1 MALGSEEL
9 DAIKRGL
16 GRPPSEVELAL
27 FKSHWSE
34 HCSYKSTRMWLRRLP
49 SKAPWVVRGPGTD
62 APLVEIAEGL
72 YVTFKIESHNHPS
85 AVDPYNGAATGVGGI
100 IRDILT
106 VGARPIAL
114 LVNLHFGPLDQP
126 HARWIASNVVRGISD
141 YGNRVGVPVV
151 GGETWF
157 DEDFTYT
164 PIVLATCIGVVEGGK
179 VPPGGV
185 EAGDLI
191 VVAGLG
197 ADKSGLGGSAF
208 ASKTLK
214 GGGEEEGDLGA
225 VQVADPLMGKKLID
239 LVQEAVGCVKFIK
252 DLGGGGLATALAEL
266 AEWFGLGVE
275 AELDKIHMSDAE
287 MGPADVLTSETQE
300 RLVFVVSPE
309 GLGCLR
315 ALLDKYEVPHSV
327 LGRFVKSDRIKL
339 FWRGEAVGNVPVW
352 LAAKAPEVIWP
363 RKGYEPP
370 PLPSL
375 PEPPIGKA
383 IELVLSSPNVA
394 SKEAIYSRFDFDV
407 GVRTAV
413 KPGEGD
419 ASVLKLYER
428 GNLGIVVKGDAN
440 PRYTYLNPRLGA
452 ANGFVKAYRNVAVAG
467 GVPRAAV
474 DSINVGSPARPQ
486 VYWQFIEAVEG
497 LREAAEALE
506 VPIVGG
512 KVSLYNEYGDKPVK
526 PTVAVVVLGVID
538 DVSTALRAQWRDGD
552 GVYLWGYTR
561 GEVGGSEY
569 LYRVHRLVAGSPPSV
584 DYAVEKRLVD
594 EVQRWRGRLSGA
606 KDVGVGGLAAALA
619 KMAVSSGVGAEVDVC
634 KAPGDAGRLDFLLFS
649 ESNGRFVAAGEEGPG
664 VKIGVAGGDRLVLRC
679 GSTQL
684 FSKTVEELRA
694 LMSPPL

>member
-1 MALGSEEL
+1 MALSREEL
-9 DAIKRGL
+9 EVIERGL

-27 FKSHWSE
+27 FRSHWSE

-49 SKAPWVVRGPGTD
+49 SRAPWVVRGPGTD

-72 YVTFKIESHNHPS
+72 FVTFKIESHNHPS

-106 VGARPIAL
+106 VGARPVAL
-114 LVNLHFGPLDQP
+114 LVNLHFGPLDHP

-164 PIVLATCIGVVEGGK
+164 PIVLATCVGVVEKGK

-185 EAGDLI
+185 ETGDLI

-208 ASKTLK
+208 ASKTLR
-214 GGGEEEGDLGA
+214 EESEEDLGA

-275 AELDKIHMSDAE
+275 AELDKIHMSDRE
-287 MGPADVLTSETQE
+287 MGPAEVLSSETQE
-300 RLVFVVSPE
+300 RLVFVVSPQ
-309 GLGCLR
+309 GLECLK
-315 ALLDKYEVPHSV
+315 ALLEKYEVPYSV
-327 LGRFVKSDRIKL
+327 VGRFVESGRVRL
-339 FWRGEAVGNVPVW
+339 LWRGEVVGDVPVW
-352 LAAKAPEVIWP
+352 LAAKAPEIVWP
-363 RKGYEPP
+363 RESYEPP
-370 PLPSL
+370 PLPEI
-375 PEPPIGKA
+375 PEPPIDKA
-383 IELVLSSPNVA
+383 VELVLSSPNVA
-394 SKEAIYSRFDFDV
+394 VKEAIYRRFDFDV

-419 ASVLKLYER
+419 AAVLKLYER

-440 PRYTYLNPRLGA
+440 PRYAYLDPRLGA
-452 ANGFVKAYRNVAVAG
+452 ANAFVKAYRNVAVAG
-467 GVPRAAV
+467 GVPKAAV
-474 DSINVGSPARPQ
+474 DSINVGSPARPA
-486 VYWQFIEAVEG
+486 VYWQFVEAVEG
-497 LREAAEALE
+497 LKEAAEALG

-512 KVSLYNEYGDKPVK
+512 KVSLYNEYGDRPIK

-538 DVSTALRAQWRDGD
+538 DVSTALRALWRDGD
-552 GVYLWGYTR
+552 GIYLWGFTR

-569 LYRVHRLVAGSPPSV
+569 LYRVHRLVAGRPPSV
-584 DYAVEKRLVD
+584 DYAAERRIVEV
-594 EVQRWRGRLSGA
+594 VQRWRGRLTGA

-619 KMAVSSGVGAEVDVC
+619 KMAVASGVGADVDVC
-634 KAPGDAGRLDFLLFS
+634 KAPTDVGRLDYLLFS
-649 ESNGRFVAAGEEGPG
+649 ESNGRLVAAGEEGPG
-664 VKIGVAGGDRLVLRC
+664 VEIGVAGGDRLVLRC

-684 FSKTVEELRA
+684 FSRSVDGLKE
-694 LMSPPL
+694 LMSLGL

>member
-1 MALGSEEL
+1 MALSREEL
-9 DAIKRGL
+9 EVIERGL

-27 FKSHWSE
+27 FRSHWSE

-49 SKAPWVVRGPGTD
+49 SRAPWVVRGPGTD

-72 YVTFKIESHNHPS
+72 FVTFKIESHNHPS
-85 AVDPYNGAATGVGGI
+85 AIDPYNGAATGVGGI

-106 VGARPIAL
+106 VEARPVAL
-114 LVNLHFGPLDQP
+114 LVNLHFGPLDHP

-164 PIVLATCIGVVEGGK
+164 PIVLATCVGVVEKGK

-185 EAGDLI
+185 ETGDLI

-208 ASKTLK
+208 ASKTLR
-214 GGGEEEGDLGA
+214 EESEEDLGA

-275 AELDKIHMSDAE
+275 AELDKIHMSDRE
-287 MGPADVLTSETQE
+287 MGPAEVLSSETQE
-300 RLVFVVSPE
+300 RLVFVVSPQ
-309 GLGCLR
+309 GLDCLKS
-315 ALLDKYEVPHSV
+315 LLEKYEVPYSV
-327 LGRFVKSDRIKL
+327 MGRFVKSGRVRL
-339 FWRGEAVGNVPVW
+339 LWRGEVVGDVPVW
-352 LAAKAPEVIWP
+352 LAAKAPEMVWP
-363 RKGYEPP
+363 RESYEPP
-370 PLPSL
+370 PLPEI
-375 PEPPIGKA
+375 PEPPIDKA
-383 IELVLSSPNVA
+383 VELVLSSPNVA
-394 SKEAIYSRFDFDV
+394 VKEAIYRRFDFDV

-419 ASVLKLYER
+419 AAVLKLYER

-440 PRYTYLNPRLGA
+440 PRYAYLDPRLGA
-452 ANGFVKAYRNVAVAG
+452 ANAFVKAYRNVAVAG
-467 GVPRAAV
+467 GVPKAAV
-474 DSINVGSPARPQ
+474 DSINVGSPARPA
-486 VYWQFIEAVEG
+486 VYWQFVEAVEG
-497 LREAAEALE
+497 LKEAAEALG

-512 KVSLYNEYGDKPVK
+512 KVSLYNEYGDRPIK

-538 DVSTALRAQWRDGD
+538 DVSTALRALWRDGD
-552 GVYLWGYTR
+552 GVYLWGFTR

-569 LYRVHRLVAGSPPSV
+569 LYRVHRLVAGRPPSV
-584 DYAVEKRLVD
+584 DYAAERRIVE
-594 EVQRWRGRLSGA
+594 EVQRWRGRLTGA

-619 KMAVSSGVGAEVDVC
+619 KMAVASGVGADVDVC
-634 KAPGDAGRLDFLLFS
+634 KAPTDVGRLDYLLFS

-684 FSKTVEELRA
+684 FSRSVDGLKE
-694 LMSPPL
+694 LMSLGL

>member
-1 MALGSEEL
+1 MALSPQEL
-9 DAIKRGL
+9 EAIRRGL
-16 GRPPSEVELAL
+16 GREPTEVELAL
-27 FKSHWSE
+27 FRSHWSE

-62 APLVEIAEGL
+62 APLVEIADGL
-72 YVTFKIESHNHPS
+72 YVAFKIESHNHPS

-106 VGARPIAL
+106 VGAKPIAL
-114 LVNLHFGPLDQP
+114 LVNLHFGPLEHP
-126 HARWIASNVVRGISD
+126 HARWIASNVVKGISD

-164 PIVLATCIGVVEGGK
+164 PIVLATCVGVVERGK

-197 ADKSGLGGSAF
+197 ADRSGLGGSAF
-208 ASKTLK
+208 ASKTLG
-214 GGGEEEGDLGA
+214 GGGEEDLGA
-225 VQVADPLMGKKLID
+225 VQVADPLTGKKLID
-239 LVQEAVGCVKFIK
+239 LVQEAAGCVKFIK

-266 AEWFGLGVE
+266 AEWFSLGVE
-275 AELDKIHMSDAE
+275 AELDKVHMSDAE
-287 MGPADVLTSETQE
+287 MGPAEVLAGETQE
-300 RLVFVVSPE
+300 RLVFVVSP
-309 GLGCLR
+309 GRLGCLK
-315 ALLDKYEVPHSV
+315 ALLEKYEVPYSV
-327 LGRFVKSDRIKL
+327 LGRFVEPGRIRL
-339 FWRGEAVGNVPVW
+339 FWRGEIVGDVPVW
-352 LAAKAPEVIWP
+352 LAAKAPEVVWP
-363 RKGYEPP
+363 REGYEPP
-370 PLPSL
+370 PLPDL
-375 PEPPIGKA
+375 PEPPIDKA
-383 IELVLSSPNVA
+383 VELVLSSPNVA

-419 ASVLKLYER
+419 AAVLKLYER
-428 GNLGIVVKGDAN
+428 GDLGIVVKSDAN

-452 ANGFVKAYRNVAVAG
+452 ANAFVKAYRNVAVAG
-467 GVPRAAV
+467 GVPKAAV

-486 VYWQFIEAVEG
+486 AYWQFVEAVEG

-512 KVSLYNEYGDKPVK
+512 KVSLYNEYGDKPIK

-538 DVSTALRAQWRDGD
+538 DVSTALRARWRDGD
-552 GVYLWGYTR
+552 GVYLWGFTR

-584 DYAVEKRLVD
+584 DYAAERRLAE
-594 EVQRWRGRLSGA
+594 EVRRWRGRLTGA

-619 KMAVSSGVGAEVDVC
+619 KMAASSGVGAEIDVC

-664 VKIGVAGGDRLVLRC
+664 VKIGEAGGDVFVLRC
-679 GSTQL
+679 GSSVVYKQ
-684 FSKTVEELRA
+684 SVDGLRS
-694 LMSPPL
+694 LMRLPL

>member
-1 MALGSEEL
+1 MSRQEL
-9 DAIKRGL
+9 EAIERGL
-16 GRPPSEVELAL
+16 GRPPTEVELAL
-27 FKSHWSE
+27 FRSHWSE

-49 SKAPWVVRGPGTD
+49 SKAPWVIRGPGTD
-62 APLVEIAEGL
+62 APLVEIADGL
-72 YVTFKIESHNHPS
+72 YVAFKIESHNHPS

-106 VGARPIAL
+106 VGAKPIAL
-114 LVNLHFGPLDQP
+114 LVNLHFGPLEHP
-126 HARWIASNVVRGISD
+126 HAKWIASNVVKGISD

-157 DEDFTYT
+157 DEGFAYT
-164 PIVLATCIGVVEGGK
+164 PIVLATCIGVVERGK

-191 VVAGLG
+191 IVAGLG

-214 GGGEEEGDLGA
+214 GEGEEDLGA

-239 LVQEAVGCVKFIK
+239 LVQEAAGCVKFIK

-266 AEWFGLGVE
+266 AEWFDLGVE

-287 MGPADVLTSETQE
+287 MGPAEVLTSETQE
-300 RLVFVVSPE
+300 RLVLVVSPE
-309 GLGCLR
+309 RLSCLR
-315 ALLDKYEVPHSV
+315 ALMEKHEVPHSV

-339 FWRGEAVGNVPVW
+339 LWRGEVVGDVPVR
-352 LAAKAPEVIWP
+352 LAARAPDVVWP

-370 PLPSL
+370 PLPDL
-375 PEPPIGKA
+375 PEPPMDKA
-383 IELVLSSPNVA
+383 VELVLSSPNVA
-394 SKEAIYSRFDFDV
+394 FKEAIYRRFDFDV

-419 ASVLKLYER
+419 AAVLKLYER

-452 ANGFVKAYRNVAVAG
+452 ANAFVKAYRNVAVAG
-467 GVPRAAV
+467 GRPLAAV
-474 DSINVGSPARPQ
+474 DSINVGSPAKPQ
-486 VYWQFIEAVEG
+486 VYWQFVEAVEG
-497 LREAAEALE
+497 LREAAEALG

-512 KVSLYNEYGDKPVK
+512 KVSLYNEYEDEPIK

-552 GVYLWGYTR
+552 GVYLWGFTR

-584 DYAVEKRLVD
+584 DYAVEKRLAE
-594 EVQRWRGRLSGA
+594 EVRRWSGRLTGA

-619 KMAVSSGVGAEVDVC
+619 KMAVSSGIGAEVDVC
-634 KAPGDAGRLDFLLFS
+634 KAPGDARRLDFLLFG
-649 ESNGRFVAAGEEGPG
+649 EDNGRFIAAGDEGPG
-664 VKIGVAGGDRLVLRC
+664 VKIGEAGGDALVLRC
-679 GSTQL
+679 GS
-684 FSKTVEELRA
+684 SVVYERSVEELKS
-694 LMSPPL
+694 LMSLPL